1 MEFVAVILL
10 FIFIISSHEAGH
22 AMAARAFG
30 VGIKKF
36 SIGIGPGITI
46 FRAKNFPI
54 VFSPI
59 IVGGY
64 VVLKSKHMPEED
76 QKNING
82 ICYEDA
88 AYWKRM
94 IILSAGVAMNLISA
108 MIILCLLF
116 TFYQGERVSFL
127 NFSFILRD
135 NLTVWH
141 QIPLTAISVITNE
154 FSNVLAKLCLA
165 IPKIFIQFFE
175 MAINLSP
182 RENVGLIGSIQSGA
196 KAAQTGMPSYLFVT
210 YFISVLV
217 AALNILPLGIFDGG
231 QIAIQTIERVFGNGR
246 IVRVA
251 QKIILVFGIAFLT
264 VLTLQMLCSDAM
276 EIIRAIRSAL

>member
-1 MEFVAVILL
+1 MEFVAAVLL

-22 AMAARAFG
+22 AVAARGFG

-36 SIGIGPGITI
+36 SVGIGPEITI
-46 FRAKNFPI
+46 FRTKNFPI

-64 VVLKSKHMPEED
+64 VMLKSKHMPEED

-94 IILSAGVAMNLISA
+94 IILSAGVAMNLLSA

-127 NFSFILRD
+127 NSSFTLRHD
-135 NLTVWH
+135 LTAWH
-141 QIPLTAISVITNE
+141 QIPLTA
-154 FSNVLAKLCLA
+154 
-165 IPKIFIQFFE
+165 
-175 MAINLSP
+175 
-182 RENVGLIGSIQSGA
+182 
-196 KAAQTGMPSYLFVT
+196 Y
-210 YFISVLV
+210 
-217 AALNILPLGIFDGG
+217 
-231 QIAIQTIERVFGNGR
+231 
-246 IVRVA
+246 
-251 QKIILVFGIAFLT
+251 
-264 VLTLQMLCSDAM
+264 
-276 EIIRAIRSAL
+276 IRNYQ